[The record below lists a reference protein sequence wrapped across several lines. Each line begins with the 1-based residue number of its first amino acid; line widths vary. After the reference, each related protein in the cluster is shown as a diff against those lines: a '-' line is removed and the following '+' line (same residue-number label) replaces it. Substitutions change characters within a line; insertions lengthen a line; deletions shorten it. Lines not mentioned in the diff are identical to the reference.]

1 MNILLDEQ
9 MDWRLRRLLPEHT
22 VLHVDQVGW
31 KGVQNGEL
39 LESAQDDFD
48 VLITTDQN
56 IPSQNKMA
64 LYSIG
69 IIVLRVFSN
78 SIKNYERLLS
88 YLREAFDLIAPHQ
101 VIVIYQSESLR
112 RRDESRGK
120 LQGWDHLV
128 FYE

>member
-9 MDWRLRRLLPEHT
+9 MDWRLSRLLPEHT

-48 VLITTDQN
+48 VLMTTDQN

-69 IIVLRVFSN
+69 VIVLRVFSN
-78 SIKNYERLLS
+78 SIKNYERLLP
-88 YLREAFDLIAPHQ
+88 YLHEALELITPHR
-101 VIVIYQSESLR
+101 VMVIYQSENLR

>member
-9 MDWRLRRLLPEHT
+9 MDWRFSRLLLEHN

-39 LESAQDDFD
+39 LASAQDEFD

-56 IPSQNKMA
+56 IPSQNKMD

-78 SIKNYERLLS
+78 SIKNYERLLP
-88 YLREAFDLIAPHQ
+88 YLHEALDLITSHR

>member
-9 MDWRLRRLLPEHT
+9 LDWRLSRLLPEHN

-39 LESAQDDFD
+39 LEFAQDNFA
-48 VLITTDQN
+48 VLLTTDQN
-56 IPSQNKMA
+56 IPSQNKMQ
-64 LYSIG
+64 LYEVG

-78 SIKNYERLLS
+78 SIKNYERLLPQ
-88 YLREAFDLIAPHQ
+88 LHEALELIAPHQ